1 MAKRINDSS
10 HNIVDRQGRYDM
22 KLPEFVVRELKLEE
36 ILAPVLALLDTVMV
50 TTKKAHLRTHQVVF
64 CPVGSEDQIWHV
76 DDCQRKK
83 GLLTSPHPPISPN
96 IDQFF

>member
-1 MAKRINDSS
+1 MACHD
-10 HNIVDRQGRYDM
+10 RYDM
-22 KLPEFVVRELKLEE
+22 KLPEFVVRELKLEQ
-36 ILAPVLALLDTVMV
+36 ILAPILALLDTIMV

-83 GLLTSPHPPISPN
+83 G
-96 IDQFF
+96 